1 MPQSAARGLYVRVGA
16 LILVGLGLA
25 VGFVLFLASGDL
37 GRAGTTYETYI
48 GESVQGLD
56 VGSLV
61 RYRGVA
67 VGRVTEIGLT
77 AAEYRR
83 GDGLPFADV
92 YQLVL
97 VRFALDATRIG
108 GMPRMEDAIRLGL
121 RVRIA
126 SEGITGVKYM
136 EVDYVSGPE
145 RFPAYDVPWQPRYP
159 YIPAMPSTVAQVTS
173 AAEALVARLQR
184 IDFEGLIGNLA
195 ALTTELRGQLS
206 HADLG
211 RTLAEAAAAAAA
223 AREAVQAADLPGTL
237 AAVREAVQAAD
248 LAGTLAAAREAIR
261 EADLPETL
269 RAVREAARSV
279 GEAGEAAEVLAAG
292 RDIRAAV
299 ANTARAT
306 EEMRNAFARLP
317 QAIASLEAT
326 VRAAR
331 VATTDTQAE
340 LAPILRDL
348 RAAAQNLRD
357 TTELLRRSPSQA
369 LFGAPPPAPNSD
381 RR

>member
-83 GDGLPFADV
+83 GNGLPFADV

-223 AREAVQAADLPGTL
+223 VREAVQAADLP
-237 AAVREAVQAAD
+237 
-248 LAGTLAAAREAIR
+248 GTLAAAREAIR